1 VLDHAVISHAGASH
15 EIANGLLSRIATL
28 PQVQVVPSCG
38 NIDCMTPDYTE
49 LLRLILNLIR
59 FGSIAEVDCDAQ
71 RVRVNVGG
79 NLTDWRPWL
88 TARAGDV
95 QTWWP
100 PSVGEQV
107 ILLSPEGDFNQS
119 VVIPAVYSNLAK
131 QPSTNSAHHTI
142 NYADGA
148 VVQYD
153 NSTHALTATL
163 PGGSTA
169 IVKANTV
176 ISDSANTLCTGNL
189 IVQKNLIV
197 NGLSSLNAGLA
208 VLPGN
213 DGAPA
218 SIQGSLKVTEDVI
231 VNGISLTAHKHPV
244 HAVGADTGTLS

>member
-1 VLDHAVISHAGASH
+1 MVLNNLCVDASRLVTRQH
-15 EIANGLLSRIATL
+15 SR
-28 PQVQVVPSCG
+28 
-38 NIDCMTPDYTE
+38 MTTDYSE

-88 TARAGDV
+88 TQRAGNA

-100 PSVGEQV
+100 PSKGEQV
-107 ILLSPEGDFNQS
+107 IVLSPEGDFNQC
-119 VVIPAVYSNLAK
+119 VVMPAIYSDAT
-131 QPSTNSAHHTI
+131 QPPSTNPAHHTTK
-142 NYADGA
+142 YSDGA
-148 VVQYD
+148 VIQYD
-153 NSTHALTATL
+153 SDAHALTALL

-169 IVKANTV
+169 VIQADVVIADAPNT
-176 ISDSANTLCTGNL
+176 ICSGNL

-208 VLPGN
+208 VLPGS

-218 SIQGSLKVTEDVI
+218 SIQGVLKVSENII
-231 VNGISLTAHKHPV
+231 VDGISVTGHTHPV
-244 HAVGADTGTLS
+244 LAVGADTGLPS